1 MVMVKTGVIIAAL
14 VCCVL
19 VIVGTILGVWGSG
32 VACPDFGMD
41 CATSPAPAA
50 GTPGGTPAAGTPGGT
65 PAAGTP
71 GGAPALGSL
80 GSTPDASATAPNV
93 GAPSSTTTPTNKVN
107 CVGYWDA
114 CSVSCGTGIQ
124 TYRIS
129 TPASGGGNAC
139 KDTDGTTPRAVG
151 DTKPCSGP
159 VCGVNCVGD
168 WVKSSSTD
176 SDGWGAC
183 SATCGSGTQ
192 TRTYRITTQ
201 QAAGGNSCPKGDGAT
216 ETRACPNLP
225 ACAVAVNCAGAWGTW
240 TGCSAG
246 CGGGTRSRT
255 YYVSTPAANGG
266 TACPKTNGQSESEA
280 CNTTACCSAATT
292 GAWYDVG
299 AVICTGSSSP
309 DPYIYQSR
317 AVTFPANPAGSATAQ
332 ACSISVAQVRNT
344 AGPDPVGN
352 KCPDRNPVA
361 GTCSTTFKS
370 WSAVDGCAITPSTK
384 PPTAGTCAAGQF
396 FTDTPSTGS
405 GYFDHRY
412 GWSVYSA
419 DGSVKY
425 LHRYDG
431 SQYSGNEQGTYI
443 IGSATTKGGFT
454 PAAAVPDALKGP
466 GCYQWVDA
474 KQPGDIPNQRWEQ
487 RTTTS
492 ITCPAGY
499 IPSSDKKVCNAQPSA
514 ITGLTCDSSYFTANN
529 GTNKCV
535 PK

>member
-1 MVMVKTGVIIAAL
+1 MVSTGVIIAAL

-41 CATSPAPAA
+41 CAASPA
-50 GTPGGTPAAGTPGGT
+50 PAAGTPGGT

-80 GSTPDASATAPNV
+80 GSTPDATATAPNV
-93 GAPSSTTTPTNKVN
+93 GAPSGTTTPTPPPTTPTNQVN

-129 TPASGGGNAC
+129 TPAAGGGNAC
-139 KDTDGTTPRAVG
+139 KDTDGTTARAAG

-168 WVKSSSTD
+168 WVKSASTD

-201 QAAGGNSCPKGDGAT
+201 QAGGGNSCPKADGAT

-225 ACAVAVNCAGAWGTW
+225 ACAAAVNCTGAWGEW

-255 YYVSTPAANGG
+255 YYISTPAANGG

-280 CNTTACCSAATT
+280 CNTTSCCSAATT

-299 AVICTGSSSP
+299 GVICSGSSDP

-317 AVTFPANPAGSATAQ
+317 AVTFPSNPAGSATAS
-332 ACSISVAQVRNT
+332 ACSITVAQTRKT
-344 AGPDPVGN
+344 AGPDPAGN
-352 KCPDRNPVA
+352 KCPDRTPIGGTCLYGTYLNGCPVA
-361 GTCSTTFKS
+361 SVTGTAISCQNSGSTTSASYKLANGRCMRAPRTCSRTSCTNGSFVAVNNETTD
-370 WSAVDGCAITPSTK
+370 W
-384 PPTAGTCAAGQF
+384 
-396 FTDTPSTGS
+396 
-405 GYFDHRY
+405 
-412 GWSVYSA
+412 
-419 DGSVKY
+419 
-425 LHRYDG
+425 
-431 SQYSGNEQGTYI
+431 
-443 IGSATTKGGFT
+443 
-454 PAAAVPDALKGP
+454 
-466 GCYQWVDA
+466 
-474 KQPGDIPNQRWEQ
+474 
-487 RTTTS
+487 
-492 ITCPAGY
+492 TCPVNTSKGTAPLSCVGN
-499 IPSSDKKVCNAQPSA
+499 PNS

>member
-1 MVMVKTGVIIAAL
+1 MVKTGVIIAAL

-299 AVICTGSSSP
+299 AVICTGSSSNF
-309 DPYIYQSR
+309 
-317 AVTFPANPAGSATAQ
+317 V
-332 ACSISVAQVRNT
+332 
-344 AGPDPVGN
+344 
-352 KCPDRNPVA
+352 
-361 GTCSTTFKS
+361 
-370 WSAVDGCAITPSTK
+370 
-384 PPTAGTCAAGQF
+384 
-396 FTDTPSTGS
+396 
-405 GYFDHRY
+405 
-412 GWSVYSA
+412 
-419 DGSVKY
+419 
-425 LHRYDG
+425 
-431 SQYSGNEQGTYI
+431 
-443 IGSATTKGGFT
+443 
-454 PAAAVPDALKGP
+454 
-466 GCYQWVDA
+466 
-474 KQPGDIPNQRWEQ
+474 
-487 RTTTS
+487 
-492 ITCPAGY
+492 
-499 IPSSDKKVCNAQPSA
+499 
-514 ITGLTCDSSYFTANN
+514 
-529 GTNKCV
+529 
-535 PK
+535 